1 MDFERIAKETSLI
14 QLLTQVFQIVQT
26 KFDMKNIIYRT
37 LALEGTWILAN
48 LFSGPNWVAEQAMI
62 QDGKPSIFFLLVED
76 FLKVQNAQLT
86 EISLLMIGNCL
97 ESGIESSVFTLY
109 IEQSHVLN
117 CIYEL
122 FNKQQVHK
130 SHLEWSGWVLSQIAK
145 IKSPNEEQLD

>member
-1 MDFERIAKETSLI
+1 MKETSLI

-26 KFDMKNIIYRT
+26 KFDMKNIIYKT

-48 LFSGPNWVAEQAMI
+48 LFSGPNWVAEQVMI

-76 FLKVQNAQLT
+76 FLKIEDAQLT
-86 EISLLMIGNCL
+86 EISLLLIGNCL
-97 ESGIESSVFTLY
+97 ETGIESSVFALY
-109 IEQSHVLN
+109 IEQSYVLK
-117 CIYEL
+117 CVYEL

-130 SHLEWSGWVLSQIAK
+130 SHLEWSGWILSRMAK